1 LKIADFGLAKRL
13 EGDSSQTRSGSI
25 LGSPSYMA
33 PEQAWGATHQV
44 GPAVDQC
51 ALGVILYELLTGRP
65 PFQGMS
71 VLDTLDMVRS
81 KEPAPPAAAPAQEPP
96 RPGDVRPKVLGEGP
110 AAPLSR
116 RGRAGRRPAP
126 VPGGRADRGA
136 TGLRPGTALAM
147 VPAQPASRR
156 PHRRG

>member
-1 LKIADFGLAKRL
+1 EIGEYAALPYFSLEFLAGGSLAKRIDGKPQPVGETARVVEVLARAMVVAHDRGIIHRDLKPANVLLAPAGTLKVADFGLAKRL
-13 EGDSSQTRSGSI
+13 EGDWSQTRSGSI

-44 GPAVDQC
+44 GPAVDQY

-81 KEPAPPAAAPAQEPP
+81 KEPVPPSQ
-96 RPGDVRPKVLGEGP
+96 L
-110 AAPLSR
+110 
-116 RGRAGRRPAP
+116 
-126 VPGGRADRGA
+126 
-136 TGLRPGTALAM
+136 
-147 VPAQPASRR
+147 
-156 PHRRG
+156 